1 MITVEFP
8 PPAEVWSTNKDR
20 TLHWAVRSKLVK
32 AWRLCSHVEC
42 AQAKLGE
49 LPPSVVTLSLPF
61 ARNAR
66 RDPMNYVGTV
76 VKAVIDGMVDAGCWP
91 DDTAEWV
98 EIRQPVLAVGET
110 LVRIEI
116 APK

>member
-1 MITVEFP
+1 
-8 PPAEVWSTNKDR
+8 
-20 TLHWAVRSKLVK
+20 
-32 AWRLCSHVEC
+32 
-42 AQAKLGE
+42 
-49 LPPSVVTLSLPF
+49 
-61 ARNAR
+61 
-66 RDPMNYVGTV
+66 MNYVGTV